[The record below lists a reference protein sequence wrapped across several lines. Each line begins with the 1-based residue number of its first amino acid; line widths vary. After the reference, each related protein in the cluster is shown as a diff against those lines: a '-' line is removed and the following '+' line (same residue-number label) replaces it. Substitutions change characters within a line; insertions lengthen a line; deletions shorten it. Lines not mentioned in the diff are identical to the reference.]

1 MDADSQE
8 TLIQLEPGTA
18 HLPAGLL
25 DAQQEGRLVFLCGA
39 GISMPAGLPNFEGL
53 VARIYEEIGEPPS
66 AQERE
71 AFDRGEYDRALHLLE
86 NRIVE
91 GRRWVRDIVRAVLD
105 PGSTADEP
113 GSSLVL
119 HEALLTLGTGG
130 DGRLRLV
137 TTNFDRLFEKAAQ
150 CQGRRIEIYSGP
162 ALPRP
167 GLDRWD
173 GLVHL
178 HGRLPDNEDD
188 VPGSNSLVLTSG
200 DFGLA
205 YLKEGWAARFITGL
219 LERYTLC
226 FVGYSANDTVM
237 RYLLD
242 ALAAER
248 AMGADAATVYA
259 FAPLKEGT
267 KKRKEAIPWQTKG
280 VLPVFYKVLKKPD
293 GTDDH
298 RQLCRTLETWA
309 TVAEAPTKAKTA
321 IVTKFAHKD
330 PASSDKSEDD
340 DFVGRVLWALSDE
353 SGAPAH
359 TFATMEPP
367 PPLCWLDEFLDGRF
381 QVADL
386 SRFGAAL
393 SPAAGQRAKR
403 ELQFSLLNRPT
414 PSELAPRMSP
424 WSGEPSR
431 WDARMRGL
439 AHWLCR
445 HITADEAQSWRLLA
459 TLAGYGDGSPHP
471 ELRER
476 ILDALGKEAA
486 HANVSPSLRAAWTH
500 YALGFCQRI
509 DKKNSSRAIRQLV
522 KLLKKEHRST
532 YIEKLIELLSPC
544 IEIVETSYREERDST
559 NVFYSD
565 LVLAI
570 SNPRAQFLSVVRN
583 KDNNELY
590 SKICNYGFALL
601 VRNLRKAVNLINAL
615 FEDQERY
622 RFWIALRSVEES
634 SQNEHAADW
643 TVLIELVRDGWL
655 QIWKHDPGRARAIAR
670 EWARSP
676 HPVFHRL
683 ALFAAGQGAVPPRE
697 WVSWLARGSLPWLW
711 ELYAKREV
719 MRLLVKQGAGLS
731 GRPLEKLESAIL
743 EGPPREYFREN
754 LSNEEWTEDRDR
766 AIRLRLAK
774 LKAGG
779 CALTAKASETL
790 RSLSARDPEWQL
802 AADESDEFLSFL
814 HGARILSTDEV
825 RPRVETPPPPD
836 PRDHPAFAEW
846 LQQAEKGAPQAH
858 GTVSGMPP
866 NIPALAEAARRH
878 PAHVARVLSDL
889 AAKDVWPL
897 HAWRM
902 TLETWYHQEDA
913 LRRLVRL
920 WRCLLPTL
928 SRIPEKV
935 GGDKRAALPFA
946 FMLARWMKLVLEQ
959 GGQSWRDAL
968 PVAAWLR
975 DFPFPLEE
983 GEHSEADGR
992 YDPVTQALNEPAP
1005 IAVRAIIS
1013 AFFAQD
1019 GPAAGDR
1026 LPEDLERF
1034 LRPILAGGEPYR
1046 RLARGWLA
1054 DFAPNLYS
1062 LDPEWC
1068 GRHVLPLFDWN
1079 QSPFDCKQSPEEAR
1093 IAWAILLYW
1102 NSRISVDFLRAVRE
1116 AFIET
1121 AGHLKRLGHYSED
1134 YLSLVTDIGLRGPEW
1149 LLAEDS
1155 PGDESARYEPIRSI
1169 LQALSHEDRAHV
1181 LTLLARP
1188 LAVAEAPEDFW
1199 TGRLR
1204 PLLRWGWPKDKTLH
1218 DDRTAEAF
1226 ARMAIESKSLFPEV
1240 LKKIRPWLR
1249 PLDWPSR
1256 LFRDL
1261 ESADL
1266 PANFPEQT
1274 LTLLD
1279 TIIGSPR
1286 NPISTELADFLRQIR
1301 QAQPELVQD
1310 RRYQRLAELVRRA
1323 GIDPDAPPES
1333 ASS

>member
-39 GISMPAGLPNFEGL
+39 GISKPAGLPDFKGL
-53 VARIYEEIGEPPS
+53 VERIYQEIGDQPS
-66 AQERE
+66 DEERE

-113 GSSLVL
+113 GSSLAL

-205 YLKEGWAARFITGL
+205 YLKEGWAARFITEL

-242 ALAAER
+242 ALATER

-259 FAPLKEGT
+259 FARLKEGT

-309 TVAEAPTKAKTA
+309 TLAEAPTKAKTA

-359 TFATMEPP
+359 TFATMQPP
-367 PPLCWLDEFLDGRF
+367 PPVSWIDVFLKERF

-403 ELQFSLLNRPT
+403 ELRFSLLNRPT

-509 DKKNSSRAIRQLV
+509 DEWEFISAIYS
-522 KLLKKEHRST
+522 LLEAIKKENNSKS
-532 YIEKLIELLSPC
+532 YIFKILEFLSPRIAIVPKIVLDKSKLENTFG
-544 IEIVETSYREERDST
+544 IEIV
-559 NVFYSD
+559 
-565 LVLAI
+565 LAVE
-570 SNPRAQFLSVVRN
+570 NPRKNILPTIIGDGGR
-583 KDNNELY
+583 ELY
-590 SKICNYGFALL
+590 ERICLDGFAVLTNYL
-601 VRNLRKAVNLINAL
+601 KTAVEFINDL
-615 FEDQERY
+615 FGCSKRRY
-622 RFWIALRSVEES
+622 PFWIALPSVEES
-634 SQNEHAADW
+634 SQNENADDW

-697 WVSWLARGSLPWLW
+697 WVSWLARGSVPWLW

-743 EGPPREYFREN
+743 EGPPREYFRED

-836 PRDHPAFAEW
+836 PRDHRAFAEW
-846 LQQAEKGAPQAH
+846 LQQAEKGAPQAR
-858 GTVSGMPP
+858 GTVTGMPP

-878 PAHVARVLSDL
+878 PEDVARVLSDL
-889 AAKDVWPL
+889 VAQDVWPL
-897 HAWRM
+897 HAWRV

-913 LRRLVRL
+913 LPRLVRL

-992 YDPVTQALNEPAP
+992 YDPLTPALNEPAP

-1019 GPAAGDR
+1019 RPAAGDR

-1054 DFAPNLYS
+1054 GFAPNLYS

-1079 QSPFDCKQSPEEAR
+1079 RNRKEAR
-1093 IAWAILLYW
+1093 IAWAMLLYW
-1102 NSRISVDFLRAVRE
+1102 SSRISVDFLRAVRE

-1121 AGHLKRLGHYSED
+1121 AGHLKRLGRYSEN

-1181 LTLLARP
+1181 LTLLARR

-1204 PLLRWGWPKDKTLH
+1204 PLLHWGWPKDKTLH

-1226 ARMAIESKSLFPEV
+1226 AEMAIEAKSLFPKV